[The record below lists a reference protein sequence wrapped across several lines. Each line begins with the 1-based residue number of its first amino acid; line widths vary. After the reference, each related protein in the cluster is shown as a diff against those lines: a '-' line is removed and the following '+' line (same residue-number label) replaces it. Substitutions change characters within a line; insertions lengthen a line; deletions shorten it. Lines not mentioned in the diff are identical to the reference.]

1 MNVFKEMGLSIYS
14 YGSYSQFLKNRK
26 GKVFGF
32 GVLLVT
38 IYYLVVYLIP
48 VMINMVSPYGLVQGL
63 RENVPDFELRDGTLW
78 VEEVVEI
85 DRSGTYIL
93 IDTDPYYVFYGADEM
108 EEYFRG
114 YPQFLLMD
122 SEKMIVK
129 SNGEVDELYFSD
141 LDLDFSREDLAEFI
155 PWLYVIYFVIMF
167 FAYFWIVGLFFFG
180 VLFVAL
186 IGMIAASAMKCP
198 LTFGQLYL
206 LGIYSRT
213 LPLLIKALV
222 SFLPFGIPMF
232 WVINFGLSVFIII
245 MAMRKMKEQEAD
257 IGLKL

>member
-1 MNVFKEMGLSIYS
+1 MNIFKEMGLSIYS
-14 YGSYSQFLKNRK
+14 YGSYSQFLKNKK

-38 IYYLVVYLIP
+38 IYYLAVYLIP
-48 VMINMVSPYGLVQGL
+48 AMINMVSPYGLVQGL
-63 RENVPDFELRDGTLW
+63 RENVPDFELKDGTLW

-85 DRSGTYIL
+85 DQGRTYIL

-108 EEYFRG
+108 EEYLHG

-141 LDLDFSREDLAEFI
+141 LDLDFNREDLAAFI

-213 LPLLIKALV
+213 LPLLIKAIV
-222 SFLPFGIPMF
+222 SFLPFHIPMF
-232 WVINFGLSVFIII
+232 WVINFGLSVIII
-245 MAMRKMKEQEAD
+245 VMAMRKMKEQEAD